1 MSIIHG
7 IRTLGQPR
15 CTWCRQNG
23 IRDCTYG
30 TAAREDIDTTLKRG
44 MNLIRVEGIV
54 DATVSWRCKNC
65 FIYGNWHIEPISSQ
79 SVLFVGD
86 STSLSFWS
94 PFIRVWVVLKDVLP
108 SSTPTRASLVHSQ
121 TSNGMPHS
129 RNGILSQSK
138 CLQVC
143 WICNNALVLAQGEGW
158 SNFILSQGDA
168 KTVELTIG
176 GRPNL
181 IKSWAL

>member
-1 MSIIHG
+1 MSETISRVILFHVSLYKAIQKMSIIHG

-65 FIYGNWHIEPISSQ
+65 FIYGN
-79 SVLFVGD
+79 
-86 STSLSFWS
+86 
-94 PFIRVWVVLKDVLP
+94 
-108 SSTPTRASLVHSQ
+108 
-121 TSNGMPHS
+121 
-129 RNGILSQSK
+129 
-138 CLQVC
+138 
-143 WICNNALVLAQGEGW
+143 
-158 SNFILSQGDA
+158 
-168 KTVELTIG
+168 
-176 GRPNL
+176 
-181 IKSWAL
+181 